1 MRHDVIQRFIQE
13 MSTEAKVH
21 HITTYGARVT
31 KLVKDGSEWR
41 ITWSTP
47 QVGRE
52 SEIIEV
58 KRESVSYYR
67 LDHFARVDSA
77 QCFDAVIVASGHYH
91 APRVPD
97 IPGLSETKSKYGSRI
112 MHSKEYRQPEN
123 FRNKVHFCNLGII
136 YNSTNISRPSL

>member
-1 MRHDVIQRFIQE
+1 

-21 HITTYGARVT
+21 HITTYGARVK

-47 QVGRE
+47 QVGIE
-52 SEIIEV
+52 SKIIEV
-58 KRESVSYYR
+58 KQESVSYYR
-67 LDHFARVDSA
+67 LDHVVRVDSA

-97 IPGLSETKSKYGSRI
+97 IPGLSETKSKYGTRI
-112 MHSKEYRQPEN
+112 MHSKEYRRSES
-123 FRNKVHFCNLGII
+123 FKNKVHFCNLGII
-136 YNSTNISRPSL
+136 YNTNISRPSL